1 MYDQF
6 EYINTI
12 YTAAGIGKI
21 FKASNISIV
30 EDLLKDFKAS
40 FPNCVIVRDA
50 GDGNLNINDK
60 RLDTAYHTLY
70 VFVKGKFNSP
80 NDNMAAKR
88 TAMQLGIALFDKMK
102 LDAVDFGDPAYGFN
116 ASRVEYSE
124 IGPIGQSYFG
134 YSFGYTIEH
143 DF

>member
-1 MYDQF
+1 MYDQY

-30 EDLLKDFKAS
+30 EDLLKDFKAT

-50 GDGNLNINDK
+50 GDGNLNLKDR

-70 VFVKGKFNSP
+70 VFAKGKFNSP
-80 NDNMAAKR
+80 DDNMIAKR
-88 TAMQLGIALFDKMK
+88 TAMQKAIALFDRMK
-102 LDAVDFGDPAYGFN
+102 LDAVDFGDPAYGFD

-124 IGPIGQSYFG
+124 IGPIGQQYFG
-134 YSFGYTIEH
+134 YSFSYTMEH